1 MKIIYV
7 VTIEIAG
14 ITSMGLAF
22 FYMLR
27 RGVKKEN
34 YRDYLKKHKYIVA
47 YLVFLFL
54 AITVILLRQLLL
66 QR

>member
-1 MKIIYV
+1 
-7 VTIEIAG
+7 
-14 ITSMGLAF
+14 MGLAF